1 MSDTNQLQP
10 KLEDPRDENLKMA
23 YQELCTSYRAI
34 DDFRAKLLGLLPLV
48 SGTGIFF
55 LLSSTLNMKTNLVY
69 LGPIGLFGSVVT
81 LGLFLYELSCLQKC
95 QYLIGHGEE
104 IEYQLKIKKQGQFD
118 RDFQSWKTFAACMIY
133 SAVFAAWIFVALVPN
148 QGFWWVAAL
157 FFFIS
162 FVGSYIYNRV
172 LEKKA
177 LNTSL
182 GSNKQGS
189 SSHLR
194 NR

>member
-23 YQELCTSYRAI
+23 YQEVCTSYRAI

-55 LLSSTLNMKTNLVY
+55 LLNMKTNSVY

-95 QYLIGHGEE
+95 QYLIEHGEE
-104 IEYQLKIKKQGQFD
+104 IEYQLKIKGQGQFN

-133 SAVFAAWIFVALVPN
+133 SAVFAAWIFVALVPI
-148 QGFWWVAAL
+148 QEFWWVAAL
-157 FFFIS
+157 IFFIS
-162 FVGSYIYNRV
+162 FVGFYIYNRV
-172 LEKKA
+172 LEKA

-189 SSHLR
+189 SSYLR

>member
-10 KLEDPRDENLKMA
+10 KPEDPTDEHRKMA
-23 YQELCTSYRAI
+23 YQEVCMSYRAI

-55 LLSSTLNMKTNLVY
+55 LLNMKTTSVY

-104 IEYQLKIKKQGQFD
+104 IEPFL
-118 RDFQSWKTFAACMIY
+118 
-133 SAVFAAWIFVALVPN
+133 
-148 QGFWWVAAL
+148 
-157 FFFIS
+157 
-162 FVGSYIYNRV
+162 
-172 LEKKA
+172 
-177 LNTSL
+177 SL
-182 GSNKQGS
+182 RLCASMVKF
-189 SSHLR
+189 LR
-194 NR
+194 